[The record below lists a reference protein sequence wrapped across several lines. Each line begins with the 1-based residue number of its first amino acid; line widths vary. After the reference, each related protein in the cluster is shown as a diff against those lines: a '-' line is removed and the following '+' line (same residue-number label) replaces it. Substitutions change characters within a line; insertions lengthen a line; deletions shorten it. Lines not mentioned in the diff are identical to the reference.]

1 MAMIL
6 KDLEKKLFENGMG
19 TWEIID
25 VQDYTIT
32 LLNKFEK
39 KDDSEAEL
47 IAITL
52 NLTKDHT
59 NSFMM
64 LLYSENTIEKKATIR
79 IKNADE
85 TLLWPNSIWTQNI
98 ERNAINP
105 SMLKTLETPLNETI
119 KTINFFEP

>member
-85 TLLWPNSIWTQNI
+85 TLMWPNSIWTQNI